1 MSSNNLGFK
10 GGISLA
16 FVSYPSAVLEMEVSP
31 LWSFLFF
38 FMLINL
44 ALSSICGGMQTFLA
58 FIIDEKP
65 SLKKYQTWILVGL
78 CILFFCAGLP
88 MVKLTTCFSEFFQ
101 IWIYEFF
108 YQILCNIFFW
118 FSQMLKTE
126 KNCLFWPI
134 RNLFSFS
141 ILRTIGICR
150 FVFGKFVKTCHEL
163 NNSVPMEE
171 YCCLQCLTK
180 KQLPVYYLFAFW
192 KLFMWAGH
200 MAQTGFLLKKE
211 FYWPIGL
218 TI

>member
-1 MSSNNLGFK
+1 MYIASLLSSKNLGFK

-88 MVKLTTCFSEFFQ
+88 MVNLTTCFHEFSKL
-101 IWIYEFF
+101 WIYEFF
-108 YQILCNIFFW
+108 YQLNIMYGNAHKWCPIFFVIFCDTYLPTFVLFCPI
-118 FSQMLKTE
+118 FSYIPKIGHPTLANIPKTQ
-126 KNCLFWPI
+126 
-134 RNLFSFS
+134 NLN
-141 ILRTIGICR
+141 
-150 FVFGKFVKTCHEL
+150 FGD
-163 NNSVPMEE
+163 
-171 YCCLQCLTK
+171 
-180 KQLPVYYLFAFW
+180 
-192 KLFMWAGH
+192 
-200 MAQTGFLLKKE
+200 
-211 FYWPIGL
+211 
-218 TI
+218 

>member
-88 MVKLTTCFSEFFQ
+88 MVRLTTCFHEFFK
-101 IWIYEFF
+101 YEQRIF
-108 YQILCNIFFW
+108 LPNIIHIT
-118 FSQMLKTE
+118 FSNFSCMFLHSII
-126 KNCLFWPI
+126 FPI
-134 RNLFSFS
+134 
-141 ILRTIGICR
+141 
-150 FVFGKFVKTCHEL
+150 
-163 NNSVPMEE
+163 
-171 YCCLQCLTK
+171 
-180 KQLPVYYLFAFW
+180 
-192 KLFMWAGH
+192 
-200 MAQTGFLLKKE
+200 
-211 FYWPIGL
+211 
-218 TI
+218 

>member
-1 MSSNNLGFK
+1 MSSKNLGFK

-88 MVKLTTCFSEFFQ
+88 MVKLTTCFHEFSK

-108 YQILCNIFFW
+108 YQILCNICFENAQNWEKLPFLTNKEFVFFFNW
-118 FSQMLKTE
+118 EL
-126 KNCLFWPI
+126 
-134 RNLFSFS
+134 
-141 ILRTIGICR
+141 IGICR
-150 FVFGKFVKTCHEL
+150 FVIWKFVKTFHEL

-171 YCCLQCLTK
+171 YYSLQCLTK
-180 KQLPVYYLFAFW
+180 KQLQVYYLFAFW

-200 MAQTGFLLKKE
+200 MELTGFLLKRD
-211 FYWPIGL
+211 FYWTIGS

>member
-88 MVKLTTCFSEFFQ
+88 MVKLTTCIHKFFKYEQ
-101 IWIYEFF
+101 RIFLPNFIWLLFVFF
-108 YQILCNIFFW
+108 YEVHFLIKIKIHPK
-118 FSQMLKTE
+118 M
-126 KNCLFWPI
+126 PI
-134 RNLFSFS
+134 
-141 ILRTIGICR
+141 
-150 FVFGKFVKTCHEL
+150 
-163 NNSVPMEE
+163 
-171 YCCLQCLTK
+171 CLTGYIK
-180 KQLPVYYLFAFW
+180 NIK
-192 KLFMWAGH
+192 
-200 MAQTGFLLKKE
+200 
-211 FYWPIGL
+211 
-218 TI
+218 TIE

>member
-88 MVKLTTCFSEFFQ
+88 MVKLTTCFHEFFK
-101 IWIYEFF
+101 YESTNFSTKYYITF
-108 YQILCNIFFW
+108 VLIFANPQNWDKLPFVIN
-118 FSQMLKTE
+118 KE
-126 KNCLFWPI
+126 
-134 RNLFSFS
+134 
-141 ILRTIGICR
+141 
-150 FVFGKFVKTCHEL
+150 FVFFFNWELLVFVDSYLEKSWKHVMSSIIVCQWRNIT
-163 NNSVPMEE
+163 
-171 YCCLQCLTK
+171 
-180 KQLPVYYLFAFW
+180 VYNVWQKSNCQSTIYLRFGNCSCGLGIW
-192 KLFMWAGH
+192 HW
-200 MAQTGFLLKKE
+200 QV
-211 FYWPIGL
+211 FY
-218 TI
+218 